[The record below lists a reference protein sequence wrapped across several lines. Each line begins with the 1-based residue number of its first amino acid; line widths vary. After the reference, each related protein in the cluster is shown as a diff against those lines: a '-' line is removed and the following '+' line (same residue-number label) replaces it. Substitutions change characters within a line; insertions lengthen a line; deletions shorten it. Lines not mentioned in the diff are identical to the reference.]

1 MPCYEY
7 ECPNGHK
14 FDKYLRMADYKQPQP
29 CECGELGN
37 KLFSPATIV
46 NSFESYESP
55 IDGSVI
61 STPAKRREDLAR
73 SGSVPYEPGMR
84 QDADTRAKESEVK
97 LEREMDNT
105 VDRLLSEMPSRKREK
120 LESELSSGANISY
133 ERQGG

>member
-1 MPCYEY
+1 MPCYQY
-7 ECPNGHK
+7 VCPNGHE
-14 FDKYLRMADYKQPQP
+14 FEKYLKMDDYKVPQT
-29 CECGELGN
+29 CECGEIG
-37 KLFSPATIV
+37 KKVFSPAMIV

-73 SGSVPYEPGMR
+73 SGSIPYEPGMR
-84 QDADTRAKESEVK
+84 QDADTLAKESEAK

-105 VDRLLSEMPSRKREK
+105 VDRLLYEMPSRKREQ
-120 LESELSSGANISY
+120 LESELNSGADINY